1 MKQARR
7 PTITLHRSRPTTN
20 NREDETMDS
29 YRNQIIAMLDTI
41 TDAKI
46 MRGLYEITKLVM
58 MHAADGNKMHR
69 LCEIIRA
76 CLTIR

>member
-7 PTITLHRSRPTTN
+7 PNQIKHRSRPTN

-29 YRNQIIAMLDTI
+29 YRSQIIAMLDMV

-46 MRGLYEITKLVM
+46 MRGLYEINKLVM

>member
-7 PTITLHRSRPTTN
+7 PNTIKHRSRPTN
-20 NREDETMDS
+20 NREDDTMDS
-29 YRNQIIAMLDTI
+29 YRSQIIAMLDTI

-76 CLTIR
+76 CLAIR

>member
-7 PTITLHRSRPTTN
+7 PNITLHRSRPTN

-29 YRNQIIAMLDTI
+29 YRSQIIAMLDTI

-58 MHAADGNKMHR
+58 MHATDGNKMHR

-76 CLTIR
+76 CLAVK

>member
-7 PTITLHRSRPTTN
+7 PNPIKHRSRPTN

-76 CLTIR
+76 CLAIK

>member
-7 PTITLHRSRPTTN
+7 PTQIKHRSRPTN

-29 YRNQIIAMLDTI
+29 YRSQIIAMLDTV

-58 MHAADGNKMHR
+58 MHATDGNKMHR

-76 CLTIR
+76 CLAVK

>member
-7 PTITLHRSRPTTN
+7 PTQIKHRSRPTTN

-29 YRNQIIAMLDTI
+29 YRSQIIAMLDTV

-69 LCEIIRA
+69 LYEIIRA
-76 CLTIR
+76 CLAVK

>member
-1 MKQARR
+1 MNRARR
-7 PTITLHRSRPTTN
+7 PTITLHRSRPTN

-29 YRNQIIAMLDTI
+29 YRSQIIAMLDMV

-46 MRGLYEITKLVM
+46 MRGLYEIIKLVM
-58 MHAADGNKMHR
+58 MHATDGNKMHR